1 VTRGRVDREQ
11 VIGEFTHQADAFN
24 ASPAMQAADTL
35 GRLLEL
41 LPASPGERWL
51 DAACGPGI
59 VARALAPRVAEVE
72 GVDLTPAM
80 VDLAS
85 REAAAGGIGNIRFAL
100 GDVTALPYAD
110 GAFDGAVTRFSLHHV
125 PLPGRVVAEL
135 ARVVRPGGVVAVAD
149 HVTSDVAVTAAWH
162 EEIERLRDPSH
173 WACLT
178 PARIAGLGRRAGLAI
193 VREERWDFTIDFEEW
208 LGRGSGGEASRALIE
223 QALRDAPPGG
233 LPFRVAAGDGWR
245 TLGLTLAVFVWRRPG

>member
-1 VTRGRVDREQ
+1 VDREQ

-24 ASPAMQAADTL
+24 ASPAMQMADTL
-35 GRLLEL
+35 DRLLDL

-59 VARALAPRVAEVE
+59 VARALAPRVAAVE

-80 VDLAS
+80 VDLAT
-85 REAAAGGIGNIRFAL
+85 REAAERGIANVRFML
-100 GDVTALPYAD
+100 GDATALPYGDA
-110 GAFDGAVTRFSLHHV
+110 AFAGAVTRFSLHHV

-135 ARVVRPGGVVAVAD
+135 ARVVRPGGIVAVAD
-149 HVTSDVAVTAAWH
+149 HVTADEAVTAAWH

-178 PARIAGLGRRAGLAI
+178 PTRIAGLGRQAGLAV
-193 VREERWDFTIDFEEW
+193 VREERWDFAIDFEEW
-208 LGRGSGGEASRALIE
+208 IGRGSGGEASRALIE
-223 QALRDAPPGG
+223 QALRDAPPGR
-233 LPFRVAAGDGWR
+233 LPFRVEAAPDGR
-245 TLGLTLAVFVWRRPG
+245 RALGLTLAAFVWRRPG